1 LFDNKG
7 PDMSLPHSPAVLL
20 LSIATDAAT
29 HTTAPQ
35 RTCEE
40 SVEGFAQFL
49 SECGLA
55 ATWISHS
62 PADWPYSAKVSPQRG
77 RQELALCAA
86 RGSDT
91 IVGRQSLGE
100 ELRRQI
106 VRLRAAGCGA
116 TTLFAADN
124 LSTQQHELLAKYG
137 VTAVCA
143 MGDTGTLARP
153 SALRLANRWLLPMA
167 ARSLTVPQKLRWGLW
182 QMPQG
187 VHLAREGARQVRNCI
202 DRTVAESGITHLHVD
217 LMAINNQGSRA
228 FDQVTSVLRQV
239 ASYADRG
246 RLRAQTMGETA
257 ARLSRPKVT
266 VPACSILRKAAA

>member
-1 LFDNKG
+1 
-7 PDMSLPHSPAVLL
+7 MSLPHSPAVLL
-20 LSIATDAAT
+20 LSVATDAVTSTAAT
-29 HTTAPQ
+29 Q
-35 RTCEE
+35 RACQE
-40 SVEGFAQFL
+40 SVETVAQFL
-49 SECGLA
+49 SEYDLA
-55 ATWISHS
+55 ATWVSHS

-86 RGSDT
+86 RGSHT

-106 VRLRAAGCGA
+106 VRLRATGCGA
-116 TTLFAADN
+116 TTLFAADS

-143 MGDTGTLARP
+143 MDNTGTSARP

-167 ARSLTVPQKLRWGLW
+167 SRSLAIPQKLRWGLW
-182 QMPQG
+182 QMPQA
-187 VHLAREGARQVRNCI
+187 VHLVREGARQVRNCI
-202 DRTVAESGITHLHVD
+202 DRTVAESGMTHLHVD
-217 LMAINNQGSRA
+217 LGAINDQGSRA
-228 FDQVTSVLRQV
+228 FEQVTSVLRQV
-239 ASYADRG
+239 ASFADRG
-246 RLRAQTMGETA
+246 RLRTQTMGETA